1 MKIAIELPEPQAQKL
16 RGEATRLGVRPD
28 ELATAAVVDL
38 LNYETTEFD
47 AAAEYVLAKNQELY
61 KRLS

>member
-1 MKIAIELPEPQAQKL
+1 MKIAIELAESQAEKL
-16 RGEATRLGVRPD
+16 RGEASRLGVHPD

-38 LNYETTEFD
+38 LNHQATEFD
-47 AAAEYVLAKNQELY
+47 AAAEYVLSKNQELY